1 MTGETHLVVGVASVM
16 AITQPKN
23 IREAV
28 TAIGIGAIGAI
39 ISDIDVGSSESRK
52 GADKI
57 IGMLGAVIIII
68 YLIDHFLHAGV
79 WERIVSN
86 RGVTEI
92 LIGVLLFVG
101 TCVFGMEQP
110 HRTFMHSLL
119 ALFILEIALTI
130 MMPSANLYFAIG
142 FISHL
147 AIDLLN
153 RKKVRLLYPLKEGWC
168 FKLCHANGIVDRVL
182 LYIGAFVA
190 VGEIWAIFRPYIK
203 F

>member
-1 MTGETHLVVGVASVM
+1 MAGETHLVVGVASVLTL
-16 AITQPKN
+16 TQPKSV
-23 IREAV
+23 REAV
-28 TAIGIGAIGAI
+28 LAVGVGAVGSL

-57 IGMLGAVIIII
+57 IGMLGAVVI
-68 YLIDHFLHAGV
+68 LIFLLDHYFHAGV
-79 WERIVSN
+79 WERIISN

-92 LIGVLLFVG
+92 LIGALLFIG

-110 HRTFMHSLL
+110 HRSFMHSIL
-119 ALFILEIALTI
+119 ALVILEIALTI

-153 RKKVRLLYPLKEGWC
+153 RKKVLLLYPLKAGWC
-168 FKLCHANGIVDRVL
+168 FKLCHANGIVNRVL
-182 LYIGAFVA
+182 LYLGAFVA
-190 VGEIWAIFRPYIK
+190 VGEVWAIFKSFIR
-203 F
+203 

>member
-1 MTGETHLVVGVASVM
+1 MAGETHLVVGVASVLTL
-16 AITQPKN
+16 TQPKSV
-23 IREAV
+23 REAV
-28 TAIGIGAIGAI
+28 LAVGVGAVGSL

-57 IGMLGAVIIII
+57 IGMLGAVVI
-68 YLIDHFLHAGV
+68 LIFLLDHYFHAGV
-79 WERIVSN
+79 WDKIISN

-92 LIGVLLFVG
+92 LIGALLFIG

-110 HRTFMHSLL
+110 HRSFMHSIL
-119 ALFILEIALTI
+119 ALVILEIALTI

-153 RKKVRLLYPLKEGWC
+153 RKKVMLLYPMKKGWC
-168 FKLCHANGIVDRVL
+168 FKLCHANGIVNRVL
-182 LYIGAFVA
+182 LYLGAFAA
-190 VGEIWAIFRPYIK
+190 VGEMWVIFKSFIR
-203 F
+203 